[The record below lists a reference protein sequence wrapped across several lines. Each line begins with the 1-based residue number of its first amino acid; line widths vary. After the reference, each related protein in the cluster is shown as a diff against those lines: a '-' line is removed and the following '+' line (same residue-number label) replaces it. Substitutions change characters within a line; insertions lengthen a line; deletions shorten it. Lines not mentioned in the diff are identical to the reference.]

1 MTEEKEKRQ
10 KKAEAKKE
18 EQAEPKPEKKEEA
31 PKEKPEKKAET
42 GEEPKKKEETQKEK
56 PGKKEE
62 TPKKEKDDFRHR
74 VRVLRVVIDGNLD
87 VQRALMNIKGIGQ
100 HVSKVVTK
108 GLSIDKKTKLGSLT
122 DKEIE
127 KIENA
132 IKDLQNKVP
141 SWMVNRQ
148 KDPYSGD
155 NIHLVGPD
163 LELMNRED
171 INLQKKLKSYTGIR
185 HSLGLPVRGQRTRTS
200 FRKGTTIGVSRK
212 KVVQLAKKKEGGKK

>member
-1 MTEEKEKRQ
+1 MTEEKEKEKEQ

-18 EQAEPKPEKKEEA
+18 EKAEPNPEKKEEDQ
-31 PKEKPEKKAET
+31 KEKAE
-42 GEEPKKKEETQKEK
+42 KKEEPKEK

-62 TPKKEKDDFRHR
+62 TPKKEKDDFRYR

-132 IKDLQNKVP
+132 IKDLQNNIP

-155 NIHLVGPD
+155 NMHLVGPD
-163 LELMNRED
+163 LELINRED

-185 HSLGLPVRGQRTRTS
+185 HALGLPVRGQRTRTS
-200 FRKGTTIGVSRK
+200 FRKGATIGVSRK
-212 KVVQLAKKKEGGKK
+212 KAQQQAKSKEGDKK

>member
-1 MTEEKEKRQ
+1 MTEEKD
-10 KKAEAKKE
+10 KKHKKVEEKKE
-18 EQAEPKPEKKEEA
+18 EQAEPKPEKKEETPKEKSEKKVGEGEE
-31 PKEKPEKKAET
+31 PKEKPEKKVE
-42 GEEPKKKEETQKEK
+42 GGEK
-56 PGKKEE
+56 PKES
-62 TPKKEKDDFRHR
+62 KDDFRHR

-100 HVSKVVTK
+100 HVSKVITK
-108 GLSIDKKTKLGSLT
+108 ELNIDKKTKLGSLT

-132 IKDLQNKVP
+132 IKDLQNKIP

-148 KDPYSGD
+148 KDPYSG
-155 NIHLVGPD
+155 NNMHLVGPD
-163 LELMNRED
+163 LELINRED

-200 FRKGTTIGVSRK
+200 FRKGTTVGVSRK
-212 KVVQLAKKKEGGKK
+212 KAIQPAKKKESGGKK

>member
-1 MTEEKEKRQ
+1 MTEEKDKKH
-10 KKAEAKKE
+10 KKAEEKKE

-31 PKEKPEKKAET
+31 PKEKPGKKVEK
-42 GEEPKKKEETQKEK
+42 GEEPKEK

-62 TPKKEKDDFRHR
+62 TPEKGKDDFRHR

-100 HVSKVVTK
+100 HVSKVITK
-108 GLSIDKKTKLGSLT
+108 ELNIDKKTKLGSLT

-163 LELMNRED
+163 LELINRED

-185 HSLGLPVRGQRTRTS
+185 HSLSLPVRGQRTRTS

-212 KVVQLAKKKEGGKK
+212 KVVQSAKKKEGGKK

>member
-1 MTEEKEKRQ
+1 MTEEKDKKH
-10 KKAEAKKE
+10 KKAEEKKE
-18 EQAEPKPEKKEEA
+18 EPAEPKPEKAEEA
-31 PKEKPEKKAET
+31 QKENPEEKVEK
-42 GEEPKKKEETQKEK
+42 GEESKEK

-100 HVSKVVTK
+100 HVSKVITK
-108 GLSIDKKTKLGSLT
+108 ELNIDKKTKLGSLT

-127 KIENA
+127 KIENV
-132 IKDLQNKVP
+132 IKDLQNKIP

-148 KDPYSGD
+148 KDPYSG
-155 NIHLVGPD
+155 NNMHLVGPD
-163 LELMNRED
+163 LELINRED
-171 INLQKKLKSYTGIR
+171 INLQKKLKSYVGIR

-212 KVVQLAKKKEGGKK
+212 KVVQSAKKTEGGKT